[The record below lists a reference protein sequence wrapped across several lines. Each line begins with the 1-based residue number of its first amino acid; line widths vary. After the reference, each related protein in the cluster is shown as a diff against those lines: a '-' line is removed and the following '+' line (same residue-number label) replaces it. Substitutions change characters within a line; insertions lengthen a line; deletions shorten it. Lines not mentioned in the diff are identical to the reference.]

1 MSKRRDLD
9 FLLGSSSRDLDS
21 LLDDTSGSLNDL
33 LDNEEESSSSEEE
46 SFEEESS
53 EEDEL
58 DILLGMDDFFTNEED
73 IVLSNRET
81 IEDSSQD
88 ELEELLAESQEDM
101 INNVEGILEEFSGGC
116 TTEAFGLDDEMNEIE
131 ELEYELDEMG
141 EDVFGGKWK
150 NKRKANKAKRKG
162 KRKVKKTIRKANQK
176 GRREAVSDFLDH
188 TPAGAA
194 IDKSKAR
201 QAKRKA
207 NRGARQEDRK
217 DKRQVRQAGRQ
228 ENRAGRREA
237 ASDFLDHTPAGAAI
251 DKSRSKRAERKEN
264 RQARQAGRKDN
275 RQARQAGRQENRS
288 GRRDAA
294 SDFVDNSPALA
305 RARAKQAER
314 KENREG
320 RHEAVSDFVDHTA
333 FGAVL
338 KFVAGGALLKRGKAR
353 RLKRRYLRLLKGLK
367 NSCLEFRKIRTGFK
381 HRNLAAFNGDAVL
394 LGEKPFELM
403 TTAIVSDWDGMMGAT
418 GILLAPTVIA
428 ARRLNKRRIARN
440 PKERHVIKAAKVC
453 DRKYR
458 RLTRIWQKLNAL
470 GKAQGLPSPR
480 QALSSSLSW
489 LKPIVRDAS
498 KIVRLNKVEK
508 QEIKEVRR
516 SSQRVQRL
524 FRKEERENR
533 KEERIA
539 LRLEKKA
546 EQNSNLALS
555 AEAKRIGTEKYNAMK
570 AKGAYVYPADLT
582 QLIKSELYLLRKKNK
597 SVVQPA
603 IKRPVRPSAI
613 RLSAEQRRR
622 IREQRKRE
630 MLASK
635 PVVRRPRV
643 QRHPRRSR
651 NPLYASR
658 PVVRRPRVQR
668 YPRPSRNP
676 LYASKPVVRRPRVQR
691 YPRPSRNPL
700 YASKPVVRRPR
711 VQRYPRPSRNPLN
724 ASRPV
729 VRRPAIKREV
739 RPSRIPLTLRERKNI
754 RDQKKSDRLAFMQKD
769 VRPLVGKPVFVKPTR
784 SLRSKDNQANK
795 KMEISKLQNERRKIQ
810 AAIVRHQKL
819 LDKATVS
826 LKNAKMRNLP
836 KNIIQS
842 NFVKTQNYTKIVSN
856 LKADMRE
863 VRQKLRKLGAR

>member
-603 IKRPVRPSAI
+603 IKRTVRPSIIQSHAGRPKRDRSHLVRPKFVRPSAI

-630 MLASK
+630 ML
-635 PVVRRPRV
+635 
-643 QRHPRRSR
+643 
-651 NPLYASR
+651 
-658 PVVRRPRVQR
+658 
-668 YPRPSRNP
+668 
-676 LYASKPVVRRPRVQR
+676 
-691 YPRPSRNPL
+691 
-700 YASKPVVRRPR
+700 ASKPVVRRPR